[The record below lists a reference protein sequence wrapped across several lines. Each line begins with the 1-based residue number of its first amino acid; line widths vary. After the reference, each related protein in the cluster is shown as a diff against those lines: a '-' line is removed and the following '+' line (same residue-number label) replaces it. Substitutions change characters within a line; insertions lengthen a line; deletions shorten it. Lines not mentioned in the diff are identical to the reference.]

1 MELTPEEKKHWIDP
15 IVIDNKKDAE
25 AFICALEMAAAAPKK
40 HIEVNYREVTNKD
53 EIKKLF
59 SCFL

>member
-15 IVIDNKKDAE
+15 IIIDNEKDAE
-25 AFICALEMAAAAPKK
+25 VFICALERAAAAPKK
-40 HIEVNYREVTNKD
+40 YIKVNYREVTDKD